1 MKLQVTGYGD
11 CFLECNKTS
20 QQTTNK
26 TLQLWGHSFPFS
38 FCLVGMQLLTFQQGL
53 PKLRVSHGTSGSG
66 SNVVTLFE
74 QIELSKY
81 ASVFSLSLPREILR
95 TQIDCEISGLL
106 RCCAAAV
113 IEIIDYEEPVPPED
127 EIPDSDD
134 QVPVHG
140 TRNACLI

>member
-1 MKLQVTGYGD
+1 MLFGV
-11 CFLECNKTS
+11 
-20 QQTTNK
+20 QQDITTNNK
-26 TLQLWGHSFPFS
+26 QDTAIMRTFLSFFVL
-38 FCLVGMQLLTFQQGL
+38 FVGMQLLTFQQGL
-53 PKLRVSHGTSGSG
+53 PKLRVSHGTSGSR

-74 QIELSKY
+74 QIELSKFF
-81 ASVFSLSLPREILR
+81 SLFSLSLPREILR
-95 TQIDCEISGLL
+95 TQIDCEISSGLL

-140 TRNACLI
+140 TCNACLI

>member
-1 MKLQVTGYGD
+1 MAIAFWSVTRQHSKQD
-11 CFLECNKTS
+11 SAIMRTFLS
-20 QQTTNK
+20 FFG
-26 TLQLWGHSFPFS
+26 LQL
-38 FCLVGMQLLTFQQGL
+38 LTTFQQGL

-74 QIELSKY
+74 QIELIKFL
-81 ASVFSLSLPREILR
+81 SVFSLSLPREILR
-95 TQIDCEISGLL
+95 TQIDCEISSGLL

-140 TRNACLI
+140 TCNACLI

>member
-1 MKLQVTGYGD
+1 MRT
-11 CFLECNKTS
+11 FL
-20 QQTTNK
+20 
-26 TLQLWGHSFPFS
+26 SFFVL
-38 FCLVGMQLLTFQQGL
+38 FVGMQLLTFQQGL
-53 PKLRVSHGTSGSG
+53 PKLRVSHGTNGSG

-74 QIELSKY
+74 QIELSKCV
-81 ASVFSLSLPREILR
+81 SVFSLSLREILR
-95 TQIDCEISGLL
+95 TQIDREISSGLL

-140 TRNACLI
+140 TCNARLI